1 MLTEKEKRVLE
12 VVEDYIHNKGYSPT
26 LEIISQ
32 ALNYSNRA
40 SVMRF
45 VKGLQDKG
53 YLKKPEGKNKAIQLA
68 EEGEQYC
75 LPLVGKIAAGL
86 PLEACEVL
94 RRIDLKSMLDAPDQ
108 FFFEVSGDSM
118 QDMGI
123 VDGDYV
129 LMKKQ
134 QLARPGSV
142 VAAIIDEGEATL
154 KEFHYNSDNTIT
166 LRSYNQAY
174 KDMIYPAERVN
185 IFAIYTGARFDP
197 RIFK

>member
-12 VVEDYIHNKGYSPT
+12 VIENFIHEKGYSPT
-26 LEIISQ
+26 LEVIAQ
-32 ALNYSNRA
+32 TLNYSNRA
-40 SVMRF
+40 SVVRY
-45 VKGLQDKG
+45 VKNLQDKG
-53 YLKKPEGKNKAIQLA
+53 YLRKPDGKNKSIALA
-68 EEGEQYC
+68 EEGQQYC

-94 RRIDLKSMLDAPDQ
+94 KRIDFKEVLSTPDQ
-108 FFFEVSGDSM
+108 FFFEISGDSM
-118 QDMGI
+118 KDIGI

-134 QLARPGSV
+134 QLAKPGSI

-154 KEFHYNSDNTIT
+154 KEFHYNDDNTIT
-166 LRSYNQAY
+166 LKSYNDDYTDQV
-174 KDMIYPAERVN
+174 YPAERVN

-197 RIFK
+197 RLFK